1 MGRDAM
7 VMVMVKELFEDSSLI
22 VSFIFIVG
30 HIFRNQP
37 FNMEARVQIKI
48 RGGLICGVLG
58 SVLMLFSI
66 NITNGVI
73 LDMRNIA
80 LVLATCLGGWV
91 SLVIC
96 DSILA
101 FSRVIFYGV
110 SHASI
115 VATIGQLFHIVP
127 FICILQVKKLSFKM
141 RYFLLNAVSVTIV
154 LFLFYV
160 LLPKE
165 QLLTVCFSYV
175 SITLIVSIYT
185 FYFLTF
191 IQKSNALFRQLSAE
205 AKIDFLTG
213 LNNVRQFDTYFN
225 TKIRELEENKQQLS
239 VLMID
244 IDDFKKVND
253 TYGHANGDIVL
264 KEIATILKANTRQI
278 DFIARKGGEEF
289 VVVLSNCSYETA
301 FDIAERIRTTV
312 EKTPF
317 QLSREKEIY
326 ITISIG
332 MSTYPDTTNNS
343 KDLLQQADFGLYSAK
358 HQGKNRIGL
367 SHFFIQ
373 SV

>member
-1 MGRDAM
+1 MAMGM
-7 VMVMVKELFEDSSLI
+7 EMVKELVEDCSWI
-22 VSFIFIVG
+22 VSFIFLGG
-30 HIFRNQP
+30 HIFKNQP
-37 FNMEARVQIKI
+37 FNMEASVQIKI

-66 NITNGVI
+66 KITNGVI

-101 FSRVIFYGV
+101 LSRIIFYGV
-110 SHASI
+110 SHAAI

-127 FICILQVKKLSFKM
+127 FICILQMKKLSFKM
-141 RYFLLNAVSVTIV
+141 RYFLLNAVSVIIV

-160 LLPKE
+160 LLPKQ
-165 QLLTVCFSYV
+165 QLLTVWFTYV
-175 SITLIVSIYT
+175 SIALIVSIYT
-185 FYFLTF
+185 FYFLVF
-191 IQKSNALFRQLSAE
+191 IQKSNALFRQLNAE

-225 TKIRELEENKQQLS
+225 SKIKESEENIQQLS

-264 KEIATILKANTRQI
+264 KEIASLLKANTRQI
-278 DFIARKGGEEF
+278 DFVARKGGEEF
-289 VVVLSNCSYETA
+289 VVILSTCPFETA
-301 FDIAERIRTTV
+301 LDIAERIRTTV
-312 EKTPF
+312 EITPF
-317 QLSREKEIY
+317 LLSGEKEIY
-326 ITISIG
+326 ITVSIG
-332 MSTYPDTTNNS
+332 ISTFPDTTNNS
-343 KDLLQQADFGLYSAK
+343 KDLLQQADFGLYAAK
-358 HQGKNRIGL
+358 HQGKNRICVSDFSIL
-367 SHFFIQ
+367 S
-373 SV
+373 V